1 MRRDLYCVQDRT
13 MKVCSRC
20 FDVVQTFNK
29 MLASFRVEMELGIG
43 GSKKKWRCLM
53 KKFDSTKSK
62 YTYLFRIIDL
72 FINFLRMRCMEFTYN
87 VS

>member
-1 MRRDLYCVQDRT
+1 M

-43 GSKKKWRCLM
+43 GSKKK
-53 KKFDSTKSK
+53 
-62 YTYLFRIIDL
+62 
-72 FINFLRMRCMEFTYN
+72 MEMPHEEI
-87 VS
+87 